1 MTQSRVL
8 VIGAGLSGL
17 AAARRLHS
25 SGVEVTVL
33 EARSRVGGRTEGGS
47 TADGTPV
54 ELGGQWIGPT
64 QSRMYA
70 LVEELGLDTFPTF
83 NTGKHVIQLG
93 GKHSRM
99 ASKRGAVPKLNPFVL
114 ADLLQGM
121 TRFQRL
127 ADKVPLDKPWTAPG
141 AAALDN
147 QTFES
152 WIRRHLRTPTGR
164 AYFRV
169 ATEAVFSAESGNLS
183 ALHALFY
190 AHSGTDLEGLLSTD
204 RGAQQDRIVGGAI
217 RISETMADGL
227 GDRIRLGAPVRRI
240 EHGGRGVAVTTRGG
254 EAFEAERVI
263 VTLPPTLA
271 GRLEYEPILPS
282 WRDQLTQR
290 LPAGSVIKLCAVY
303 DEPFWRG
310 EGLTGQAASDQGP
323 VKVTFDNSPP
333 GGSPGVLMGFME
345 ANDGRAAARLTPE
358 ERKQA
363 ALGCFVRYFGP
374 RAARPLEYLERD
386 WMAEEFSR
394 GCYGAHF
401 TPGVWGDFGPALTA
415 PVGRL
420 HWAGAECSPV
430 WNGYMEGAVRSGE
443 QTADDVLAALA

>member
-1 MTQSRVL
+1 MSTSQVL

-17 AAARRLHS
+17 AAARRLDAA
-25 SGVEVTVL
+25 GVDVVVL
-33 EARSRVGGRTEGGS
+33 EARPRVGGRTEGGR
-47 TADGTPV
+47 TEGGTPV
-54 ELGGQWIGPT
+54 ELGGQWLGPT
-64 QSRMYA
+64 QTRMYA
-70 LVEELGLDTFPTF
+70 LVEELGLETFPTF
-83 NTGKHVIQLG
+83 NTGKHVVQLG
-93 GKHSRM
+93 GKQSRM

-114 ADLLQGM
+114 ADLLQGL

-127 ADKVPLDKPWTAPG
+127 AGKVPLDRPWTAPG
-141 AAALDN
+141 AEALDN
-147 QTFES
+147 QTFET
-152 WIRRHLRTPTGR
+152 WIRRNLRTETGR

-204 RGAQQDRIVGGAI
+204 RGAQQDRVVGGSI
-217 RISETMADGL
+217 RISETMAEGL
-227 GDRIRLGAPVRRI
+227 GDRVRLDRPVRRI
-240 EHGGRGVAVTTRGG
+240 EQGEAGLVVTTRDG
-254 EAFEAERVI
+254 EVFEAERAI

-271 GRLEYEPILPS
+271 GRLEYQPILPP

-303 DEPFWRG
+303 EEPFWRD
-310 EGLTGQAASDQGP
+310 EGLTGQAASDEGP

-333 GGSPGVLMGFME
+333 GGTPGVLMGFME
-345 ANDGRAAARLTPE
+345 ANDGRRASRLPLE
-358 ERKQA
+358 QRRQA
-363 ALGCFVRYFGP
+363 ALDCFVRYFGP

-401 TPGVWGDFGPALTA
+401 TPGVWGDFGFALTE

-420 HWAGAECSPV
+420 HWAGAECSSV

-443 QTADDVLAALA
+443 QTADDVVALLD

>member
-1 MTQSRVL
+1 
-8 VIGAGLSGL
+8 
-17 AAARRLHS
+17 
-25 SGVEVTVL
+25 
-33 EARSRVGGRTEGGS
+33 
-47 TADGTPV
+47 
-54 ELGGQWIGPT
+54 
-64 QSRMYA
+64 
-70 LVEELGLDTFPTF
+70 
-83 NTGKHVIQLG
+83 
-93 GKHSRM
+93 
-99 ASKRGAVPKLNPFVL
+99 VPKLNPFVL

-127 ADKVPLDKPWTAPG
+127 ADKVPLDEPWTAPD
-141 AAALDN
+141 AATLDN

-152 WIRRHLRTPTGR
+152 WIRRNLRTATGR

-204 RGAQQDRIVGGAI
+204 RGAQQDRIVGGSI

-227 GDRIRLGAPVRRI
+227 GDRVRLGAPVRRI
-240 EHGGRGVAVTTRGG
+240 EQGGRGVVVTTRAGDVH
-254 EAFEAERVI
+254 EAERAI

-290 LPAGSVIKLCAVY
+290 LPAGSVIKLYAVY
-303 DEPFWRG
+303 DEPFWRS
-310 EGLTGQAASDQGP
+310 EGLTGQAASDEGP
-323 VKVTFDNSPP
+323 IKVTFDNSPP
-333 GGSPGVLMGFME
+333 GGTPGVLMGFME
-345 ANDGRAAARLTPE
+345 ANDGRAAARLSPE
-358 ERKQA
+358 ERRQA
-363 ALGCFVRYFGP
+363 ALDCFVRYFGP

-415 PVGRL
+415 PIGRL

-443 QTADDVLAALA
+443 QTADDVLAALG

>member
-1 MTQSRVL
+1 MTQSGVL

-33 EARSRVGGRTEGGS
+33 EARSRVGGRTEGGT

-127 ADKVPLDKPWTAPG
+127 ADQVPLDKPWTAPR

-204 RGAQQDRIVGGAI
+204 RGAQQDRIVGGSI

-227 GDRIRLGAPVRRI
+227 GDRVRLGAPVRRI
-240 EHGGRGVAVTTRGG
+240 EHGGRGVVVTTRGG
-254 EAFEAERVI
+254 EAFEAERAI

-290 LPAGSVIKLCAVY
+290 LPAGSVIKLYAVY

-310 EGLTGQAASDQGP
+310 EGLTGQAASDEGP

-333 GGSPGVLMGFME
+333 GGTPGVLMGFME

-415 PVGRL
+415 PIGRL

-443 QTADDVLAALA
+443 QTADDVLVALA

>member
-1 MTQSRVL
+1 MTPSRVL

-33 EARSRVGGRTEGGS
+33 EARSRVGGRTEGGI

-54 ELGGQWIGPT
+54 ELGGQWLGPT
-64 QSRMYA
+64 QTRMYA
-70 LVEELGLDTFPTF
+70 LVEELGLETFPDLQHRKARDPARRQAEPD
-83 NTGKHVIQLG
+83 GLQ
-93 GKHSRM
+93 
-99 ASKRGAVPKLNPFVL
+99 AGAVPKLNPFVL

-127 ADKVPLDKPWTAPG
+127 ADKVPLDRPWTAPG

-147 QTFES
+147 QTFET
-152 WIRRHLRTPTGR
+152 WIRRNLRTATGR

-204 RGAQQDRIVGGAI
+204 RGAQQDRIVGGSI
-217 RISETMADGL
+217 RISERMATGL
-227 GDRIRLGAPVRRI
+227 GDRVRLGAPVRRI
-240 EHGGRGVAVTTRGG
+240 EHGGPGVTATTRQG
-254 EAFEAERVI
+254 EVFEAERAI

-271 GRLEYEPILPS
+271 GRLEYEPVLPS

-290 LPAGSVIKLCAVY
+290 LPAGSVIKLYAVY
-303 DEPFWRG
+303 DEPFWRSD
-310 EGLTGQAASDQGP
+310 GLTGQAASDEGP
-323 VKVTFDNSPP
+323 IKVTFDNSPP
-333 GGSPGVLMGFME
+333 SGTPGVLMGFME
-345 ANDGRAAARLTPE
+345 ANDGRAAARLSLE
-358 ERKQA
+358 ERKAA
-363 ALGCFVRYFGP
+363 ALACFVRYFGP
-374 RAARPLEYLERD
+374 RAARPVEYLERD

-401 TPGVWGDFGPALTA
+401 TTGVWGDFGPALTS